1 MTPETAVDPLNLL
14 LVEDNDA
21 HAEMVK
27 RSFAQHKLLSQIFQ
41 DLAA

>member
-1 MTPETAVDPLNLL
+1 MTTDTAVEPLNLF

-27 RSFAQHKLLSQIFQ
+27 RSFA
-41 DLAA
+41 